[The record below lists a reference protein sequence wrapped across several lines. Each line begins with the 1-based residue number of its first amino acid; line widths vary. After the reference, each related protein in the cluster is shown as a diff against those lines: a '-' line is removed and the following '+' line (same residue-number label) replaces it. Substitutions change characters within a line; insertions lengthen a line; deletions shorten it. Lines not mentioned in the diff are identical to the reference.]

1 MGVICVGI
9 KGWGIRVRIRVR
21 TGSYL
26 SKVSESRMG
35 TGRVWWH
42 SWGKVC
48 VEEMGRYNRNGGP
61 DGRNLLSL
69 G

>member
-1 MGVICVGI
+1 MICVGI
-9 KGWGIRVRIRVR
+9 KGWGNKVRIRVR

-35 TGRVWWH
+35 TVRVWWH

-48 VEEMGRYNRNGGP
+48 VEEEKWGGITEME
-61 DGRNLLSL
+61 DQMVGTF
-69 G
+69 